1 MFLLARVLRP
11 FFLVILASILPALG
25 CAGPHAGP
33 SRSEPLLEVAADR
46 SGPGEPTGF
55 TVTTLVQWLDEPWGL
70 DFLPDGRILLTEK
83 EGRIKLVTPGNWETV
98 DLKGIPAV
106 ANEGQGGL
114 LDVLVHPD
122 FERNALVYISYSI
135 ATDGGFTTRVARG
148 RLRDTTLEDLEVLFT
163 AEPAFPQRRHFGSR
177 LLLDEGYLYITVG
190 DRGNRDLAQN
200 LDTHNGKVIR
210 LLEDGRVP
218 TDNPFVGR
226 AGALPEIYTYG
237 HRNQQGITRHPVDGS
252 IWTGEHG
259 PQGGDEVNVLRP
271 GANYG
276 WPIITYGEEY
286 GGGKIGEGT
295 HKEGM
300 EQPLVYYTPAI
311 GMGGIDFYTSGRYPG
326 WKPSL
331 LIAGLRLT
339 RINRLELD
347 GAGLGRETRL
357 LGDLNMRIRDVQVG
371 PDGLVYA
378 LADRSRLI
386 RLDPK

>member
-1 MFLLARVLRP
+1 MPLLANVLRP
-11 FFLVILASILPALG
+11 LSLVILASILWALG
-25 CAGPHAGP
+25 CAGPNAGP
-33 SRSEPLLEVAADR
+33 SRSEPLLEGAADR
-46 SGPGEPTGF
+46 SGPGDPTGF
-55 TVTTLVQWLDEPWGL
+55 TVTTLVQWLNEPWGM

-83 EGRIKLVTPGNWETV
+83 EGRIKLVTPGTWETV
-98 DLKGIPAV
+98 DLKGVPAV

-122 FERNALVYISYSI
+122 FERNALVYISYAV

-177 LLLDEGYLYITVG
+177 LLLDQGYLYITVG

-200 LDTHNGKVIR
+200 LGTHNGKVIR
-210 LLEDGRVP
+210 LTEDGEVP
-218 TDNPFVGR
+218 KDNPFVGR

-237 HRNQQGITRHPVDGS
+237 HRNQQGIARHPVDGS

-259 PQGGDEVNVLRP
+259 PQGGGEVNVLRP

-295 HKEGM
+295 HKQGM

-311 GMGGIDFYTSGRYPG
+311 GMGGIDFYTSERYPG
-326 WKPSL
+326 WRPSL

-339 RINRLELD
+339 RINRLELA

-357 LGDLNMRIRDVQVG
+357 LGDLGMRIRDVQVG